1 MPLSKNAPRT
11 SVDFPAV
18 HESVAFSSR
27 AIAVTRAHRCLRTES
42 QSWERSSDRDIAR
55 TMNRAAAWLSA
66 IRPKTLSMAV
76 IPVVVATALAWRQQ
90 VVIDWFVF
98 AATLLAAVMI
108 QAGTNLHNDASD
120 FERGADTQQR
130 LGPARATAQ
139 GWLTARQ
146 VKKGSMLAFLIA
158 FAAGIYLVSVG
169 GWPILLLGIAA
180 LVSAAAYSG
189 GPRPLSYTGFSELF
203 VYLFFGVAAVM
214 GSFYLQALELHW
226 MAFAI
231 GTALGLLAAAV
242 LVVNNTRDIDADRQA
257 GRRTL
262 AVRFGI
268 GFSSAEYLLLIL
280 LPFMLPFFMPGGL
293 IRWLPLLLLPW
304 AVVLVLRFYQ
314 QPHGVGMNAILVQ
327 TAQLQLLFGVM
338 VALTLL
344 L

>member
-1 MPLSKNAPRT
+1 
-11 SVDFPAV
+11 
-18 HESVAFSSR
+18 
-27 AIAVTRAHRCLRTES
+27 
-42 QSWERSSDRDIAR
+42 
-55 TMNRAAAWLSA
+55 MNRTAAWLSA

-76 IPVVVATALAWRQQ
+76 IPVVVATALAWQQ
-90 VVIDWFVF
+90 YSMIDWLVF

-108 QAGTNLHNDASD
+108 QIGTNLHNDASD

-139 GWLTARQ
+139 GWLSVRQ
-146 VKKGSMLAFLIA
+146 VKRGSLFAFMTA

-180 LVSAAAYSG
+180 LVSGATYSG

-203 VYLFFGVAAVM
+203 VYLFFGVAAAM
-214 GSFYLQALELHW
+214 GSYYLQTLEIHW

-231 GTALGLLAAAV
+231 GSALGLLAAAV

-257 GRRTL
+257 GRETL
-262 AVRFGI
+262 AVRFGR
-268 GFSSAEYLLLIL
+268 GFSSNEYLLFIL
-280 LPFMLPFFMPGGL
+280 LPFLLPLFMQGAA

-304 AVVLVLRFYQ
+304 AVVLILRFFR
-314 QPHGVGMNAILVQ
+314 QPYGVGMNAILVQ
-327 TAQLQLLFGVM
+327 TAQLQLLFGVL
-338 VALTLL
+338 VAVVLL

>member
-1 MPLSKNAPRT
+1 
-11 SVDFPAV
+11 
-18 HESVAFSSR
+18 
-27 AIAVTRAHRCLRTES
+27 
-42 QSWERSSDRDIAR
+42 
-55 TMNRAAAWLSA
+55 MNRTAAWLSA

-76 IPVVVATALAWRQQ
+76 IPVVAATALAWRQHA
-90 VVIDWFVF
+90 VIEWLVF
-98 AATLLAAVMI
+98 AVTLLAAVMI
-108 QAGTNLHNDASD
+108 QIGTNLHNDASD

-139 GWLTARQ
+139 GWLSARQ
-146 VKKGSMLAFLIA
+146 VKRGSLLAFMTA
-158 FAAGIYLVSVG
+158 FAAGIYLVSIG

-180 LVSAAAYSG
+180 LVSGAAYSG

-214 GSFYLQALELHW
+214 GSYYLQTLELQW

-231 GTALGLLAAAV
+231 GSALGLLAAAV

-262 AVRFGI
+262 AVCFGVS
-268 GFSSAEYLLLIL
+268 FSCIEYLLLIL
-280 LPFMLPFFMPGGL
+280 LPFLLPFFMPGTA

-304 AVVLVLRFYQ
+304 AVVLILRFFR
-314 QPHGVGMNAILVQ
+314 QPHGVEMNAILVQ
-327 TAQLQLLFGVM
+327 TAQLQLLFGVL
-338 VALTLL
+338 VALALL